1 METRSG
7 DWKSEEHLLN
17 DALALVQ
24 AGASLRKTARETGGR
39 LGIKLDGQDFVG
51 AGGQR
56 SARRTQLEGRIHE
69 RPPVQGTDAV
79 VVDR

>member
-24 AGASLRKTARETGGR
+24 AGASLRKTARETGVGYK
-39 LGIKLDGQDFVG
+39 KL
-51 AGGQR
+51 R
-56 SARRTQLEGRIHE
+56 S
-69 RPPVQGTDAV
+69 
-79 VVDR
+79 